1 MVCRSLSSPLGAAAV
16 VGWSHAAARG
26 AGSRL
31 RLHWFSVAASAL
43 VVPVPGGHCCLLVT
57 ET

>member
-16 VGWSHAAARG
+16 VGWSHGDAHG

-31 RLHWFSVAASAL
+31 RLHWFSMPASAL
-43 VVPVPGGHCCLLVT
+43 VVPVPGGHCHLLVT

>member
-1 MVCRSLSSPLGAAAV
+1 MCRSLSSPLGAAAV
-16 VGWSHAAARG
+16 VGWSHGDAHG

-31 RLHWFSVAASAL
+31 RLHWFSMPASAL
-43 VVPVPGGHCCLLVT
+43 VVPVPGGHCHLLVT